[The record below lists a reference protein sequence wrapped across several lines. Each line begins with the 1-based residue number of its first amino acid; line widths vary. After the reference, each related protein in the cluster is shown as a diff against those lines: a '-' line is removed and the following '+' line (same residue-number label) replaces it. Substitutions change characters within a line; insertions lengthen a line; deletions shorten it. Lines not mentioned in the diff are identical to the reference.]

1 MRLLAI
7 GIVGLVL
14 TAVVVLIVV
23 EVAGYDGRTPAE
35 IRSEERA
42 EATASLGRCP
52 RNPLG
57 DFGEEH
63 DPGTEGETA
72 PPRPTSA
79 LLCGW
84 THGHGPELVRS
95 EKVVRQRVDLTKLTD
110 ALNSLPPVTPLGDGP
125 YACPSEE
132 GFSMLVGLRYEGSSE
147 VQLGIAPGVCG
158 WTAVLNLEEE
168 KEFVASVHLIRLL
181 QGLLGLRP

>member
-1 MRLLAI
+1 MRFLALGVV
-7 GIVGLVL
+7 GIVL

-42 EATASLGRCP
+42 EAKASLGRCP
-52 RNPLG
+52 SGPLG
-57 DFGEEH
+57 HFGEEH

-72 PPRPTSA
+72 PPDPTSA

-84 THGHGPELVRS
+84 TPGHGTGLLRS
-95 EKVVRQRVDLTKLTD
+95 EKVVRGRADLARLTEV
-110 ALNSLPPVTPLGDGP
+110 LNSLAPVTPLGEGE

-132 GFSMLVGLRYEGSSE
+132 SFYMLVELRYEGASE
-147 VQLGIAPGVCG
+147 VQLGISPALCG
-158 WTAVLNLEEE
+158 GTAVLNIKEE
-168 KEFVASVHLIRLL
+168 KEFVASLRLIRLL
-181 QGLLGLRP
+181 DNLLGLRS